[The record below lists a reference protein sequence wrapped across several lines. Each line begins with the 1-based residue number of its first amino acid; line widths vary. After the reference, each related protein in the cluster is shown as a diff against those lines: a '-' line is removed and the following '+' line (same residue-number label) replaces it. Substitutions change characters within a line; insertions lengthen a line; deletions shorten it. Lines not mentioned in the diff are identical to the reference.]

1 MKEATYTVT
10 QITRP
15 PSSLSHRIKRGGEMG
30 VEGGRAARRRRA
42 EEEEDEEGGQLH
54 PTFTMGK

>member
-15 PSSLSHRIKRGGEMG
+15 SSSRSHRIKRGGEMG
-30 VEGGRAARRRRA
+30 VEGGRAGAREA
-42 EEEEDEEGGQLH
+42 EGG
-54 PTFTMGK
+54 GGRG